1 MYGSVVAERYASA
14 LFEVAK
20 KRGVQEEIDGNLGLA
35 KGLFEDG
42 NLRKF
47 LGSPKVGVEEKMG
60 LLRRALEGVV
70 NPIVFNLF
78 ELLLDRK
85 RVEHLPEISLVFTSI
100 LEESKGIE
108 RAEVRTAIPLDK
120 EIERQLQDTLEKM
133 IGKSVLLEKHVDSS
147 LIGGVL
153 VRMGDQLLDG
163 TVRTRLR
170 DMREELLA
178 VKVH

>member
-1 MYGSVVAERYASA
+1 MHGSVVAERYASA

-20 KRGVQEEIDGNLGLA
+20 RKGLQEEIEGHLGLA
-35 KGLFEDG
+35 RGLFENP

-47 LGSPKVGVEEKMG
+47 LSSPNVGIEEKMA
-60 LLRRALEGVV
+60 LLRSGLEGVI
-70 NPIVFNLF
+70 NPLIFNLF

-85 RVEHLPEISLVFTSI
+85 RVEHLPEISSVFTSL

-108 RAEVRTAIPLDK
+108 RAEVRTAIPMNR
-120 EIERQLQDTLEKM
+120 EMERKLQRTLEKM
-133 IGKSVLLEKHVDSS
+133 IGKKILLEKHVDSS

-153 VRMGDQLLDG
+153 VRMGDQLLDS

-170 DMREELLA
+170 DLREELLA

>member
-1 MYGSVVAERYASA
+1 MHGSVVAERYASA

-20 KRGVQEEIDGNLGLA
+20 KKGIQEEIDGDLGLA
-35 KGLFEDG
+35 KGLFE
-42 NLRKF
+42 NVKLRKF
-47 LGSPKVGVEEKMG
+47 LSSPKVGVEKKMD
-60 LLRRALEGVV
+60 LLRRALKGVV
-70 NPIVFNLF
+70 NPLVFNLF
-78 ELLLDRK
+78 ELLLDRE
-85 RVEHLPEISLVFTSI
+85 RVAHLPEISSVFTSI

-108 RAEVRTAIPLDK
+108 RAEVRTAIPMDE
-120 EIERQLQDTLEKM
+120 EIEKKLQRTLEEM
-133 IGKSVLLEKHVDSS
+133 IGKKVLLEKHVDSS

-153 VRMGDQLLDG
+153 VRMGDQLLDS